1 VDPWGPL
8 DIDPRAIDVLN
19 TLIIDE
25 AKRNQADVIDLGSWL
40 DDNLDLTVDGTH
52 LGPEGVAAV
61 TPWLSERLVP
71 LVPVS

>member
-1 VDPWGPL
+1 
-8 DIDPRAIDVLN
+8 
-19 TLIIDE
+19 
-25 AKRNQADVIDLGSWL
+25 
-40 DDNLDLTVDGTH
+40 VDGTH